1 MIQGCSLEF
10 RYSSSAEWCD
20 SILVISMMVAADSG
34 SEITLI
40 R

>member
-1 MIQGCSLEF
+1 MIQGWRSAF
-10 RYSSSAEWCD
+10 INSSSAEWCD